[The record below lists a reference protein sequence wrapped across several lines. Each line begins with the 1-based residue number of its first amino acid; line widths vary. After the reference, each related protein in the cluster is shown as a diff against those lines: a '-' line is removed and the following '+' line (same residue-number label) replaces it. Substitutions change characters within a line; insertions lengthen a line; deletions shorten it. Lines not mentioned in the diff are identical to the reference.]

1 MSGFRKTMYFAK
13 STYCPKTDVKLTL
26 IIYDGDIACFN
37 VNMTK
42 SKFSHLTR
50 WKQLHQLKFIL

>member
-50 WKQLHQLKFIL
+50 